1 MNPEQKA
8 IYVESLKKE
17 QAELREK
24 NASKQVELVS
34 MEEALKN
41 KLKLFD

>member
-1 MNPEQKA
+1 MNPEQKEA
-8 IYVESLKKE
+8 YVETLKQE
-17 QAELREK
+17 QAELRER
-24 NASKQVELVS
+24 NASKQARLVS